1 MLELKIPEREF
12 YDEQKQEFVYTKAH
26 TLHLEHSLISISKW
40 ESKWHK
46 SYISNPNK
54 TLEEA
59 LDYVRCMCIT
69 KVDPEVINSIT
80 TDNLKTIDEYIG
92 NPMTAVYFFDDNGED
107 GTKESITSELIY
119 YWMITNQIPFDP
131 CEKWHLNRLIA
142 LIRVCSIKNTPP
154 EKMNKANMIKRNRA
168 LNEARLK
175 KYHTKG

>member
-12 YDEQKQEFVYTKAH
+12 YDEQKQEFIYTKAH

-69 KVDPEVINSIT
+69 KADPEVINSIT

-107 GTKESITSELIY
+107 GNKESITSELIY

>member
-12 YDEQKQEFVYTKAH
+12 YDEQKQEFIYTKAH
-26 TLHLEHSLISISKW
+26 TLHLEHSLMSISKW

-92 NPMTAVYFFDDNGED
+92 NPMTAVYFFDNDDDTAG
-107 GTKESITSELIY
+107 KESITSELIY

-154 EKMNKANMIKRNRA
+154 DKMNKANVMKRNRA